1 LESGCRSLSARRAAI
16 LSSDCRLLVSVFMAH
31 ARKTE
36 DCLEALSRLREDPT
50 APAARAEIGQYLA
63 HKSNAVVAKA
73 AKLAG
78 EFELQDLRPRLVE
91 AFHRFMKDAAAADR
105 GCAAK
110 TAVVRALE
118 ALAAPEEAIYLT
130 GIRHIQME
138 GSYGPPIDTAA
149 ALRSASA
156 LALVHMHHPDA
167 VLHLVT
173 LLVDREADA
182 RIGAV
187 RALAW
192 SGRPEVVPLLRL
204 KVLAGDESVDVI
216 AECFT
221 ALLALAPARSLD
233 FVAGYLDSATAA
245 VAEAAALA
253 LGQSREPAALDIL
266 KNRCAAGAGESLRRA
281 LFAGLALARED
292 SAFEFLFSLV
302 ETAPEKIAAQALSA
316 LAIYRHDERI
326 RSRVAPLVA
335 GRQGRLLRQVLEAE
349 FGLTPP
355 LKP

>member
-1 LESGCRSLSARRAAI
+1 
-16 LSSDCRLLVSVFMAH
+16 MAY

-36 DCLEALSRLREDPT
+36 DCLEALSRLRDDPST
-50 APAARAEIGQYLA
+50 PAARAELVQYLA

-73 AKLAG
+73 AQLAG
-78 EFELQDLRPRLVE
+78 EFELHDLRPQLVD
-91 AFHRFMKDAAAADR
+91 AFHRCMKDPATTDR
-105 GCAAK
+105 GCVAT
-110 TAVVRALE
+110 TAIVHALE
-118 ALAAPEEAIYLT
+118 ALAAPAEAVYLA

-149 ALRSASA
+149 VLRSASA
-156 LALVHMHHPDA
+156 MGLVHMYHPDA

-192 SGRPEVVPLLRL
+192 CGGPEVVPLLRL
-204 KVLAGDESVDVI
+204 RVLAGDESVDVI

-221 ALLALAPARSLD
+221 ALLAVSPARSLE
-233 FVAGYLDSATAA
+233 FVAGYLEGSAR

-253 LGQSREPAALDIL
+253 LGQSREAAALEIL
-266 KNRCAAGAGESLRRA
+266 KNRYAAGASEWLRRA
-281 LFAGLALARED
+281 LLAGLSLARED
-292 SAFEFLFSLV
+292 SAFEFLFSVV
-302 ETAPEKIAAQALSA
+302 ETAPEKMAAEALSA
-316 LAIYRHDERI
+316 LAVYRHDERI
-326 RSRVAPLVA
+326 RGRVVPLVA
-335 GRQGRLLRQVLEAE
+335 NRKGKLLQPLLAAE

>member
-1 LESGCRSLSARRAAI
+1 
-16 LSSDCRLLVSVFMAH
+16 MAH

-36 DCLEALSRLREDPT
+36 DCLEALSSLRNDP
-50 APAARAEIGQYLA
+50 AAHAARAELAQYLA

-78 EFELQDLRPRLVE
+78 DFELHDLRPQLVE
-91 AFHRFMKDAAAADR
+91 AFHRFMKDPAVSDR
-105 GCAAK
+105 GCSAK
-110 TAVVRALE
+110 TAIVRALE
-118 ALAAPEEAIYLT
+118 ALAAPEEAIYLA

-156 LALVHMHHPDA
+156 MGLVHMHHPDA

-192 SGRPEVVPLLRL
+192 SGWPEAVPLLRL
-204 KVLAGDESVDVI
+204 KMLAGDESVDVI

-221 ALLALAPARSLD
+221 ALLAVAPARSLD
-233 FVAGYLDSATAA
+233 FVAGYLDSGAVA

-253 LGQSREPAALDIL
+253 LGQSREAAALEIL
-266 KNRCAAGAGESLRRA
+266 QSRYAAGAGESLRRA
-281 LFAGLALARED
+281 LLAGLAMARED

-302 ETAPEKIAAQALSA
+302 ETAPEKMAAEALSA
-316 LAIYRHDERI
+316 LAVYRHDDRI
-326 RSRVAPLVA
+326 RGRATSLVA
-335 GRQGRLLRQVLEAE
+335 GRKGKQLQQLFAAE
-349 FGLTPP
+349 FSLTAP

>member
-1 LESGCRSLSARRAAI
+1 
-16 LSSDCRLLVSVFMAH
+16 MAH

-36 DCLEALSRLREDPT
+36 DCLEALGRLRNDPA
-50 APAARAEIGQYLA
+50 APAARAEVVRYLA

-78 EFELQDLRPRLVE
+78 DFELHDLRPQLVE
-91 AFHRFMKDAAAADR
+91 AFHRFMKDPAVADR

-110 TAVVRALE
+110 TAIVRALE
-118 ALAAPEEAIYLT
+118 ALAAPEEAIYLA

-138 GSYGPPIDTAA
+138 GSFGPPIDTAA

-156 LALVHMHHPDA
+156 MGLVHMHHPDA
-167 VLHLVT
+167 VLQLVT

-192 SGRPEVVPLLRL
+192 SGRPEAVPVLRL
-204 KVLAGDESVDVI
+204 KVLAGDESIDVI

-221 ALLALAPARSLD
+221 ALLAVAPARSLD
-233 FVAGYLDSATAA
+233 FVAGYLDSGAVA

-253 LGQSREPAALDIL
+253 LGQSREAAALEIL
-266 KNRCAAGAGESLRRA
+266 QSRYAAGAGESLRRA
-281 LFAGLALARED
+281 LLAGLAMARED

-302 ETAPEKIAAQALSA
+302 ETAPEKMAAEALSA
-316 LAIYRHDERI
+316 LAVYRHDDRI
-326 RSRVAPLVA
+326 RGRATSLVA
-335 GRQGRLLRQVLEAE
+335 GRKGKQLQQLFAAE
-349 FGLTPP
+349 FSLTAP

>member
-1 LESGCRSLSARRAAI
+1 MAR
-16 LSSDCRLLVSVFMAH
+16 
-31 ARKTE
+31 ARKLE
-36 DCLEALSRLREDPT
+36 DCLEALSSLRND
-50 APAARAEIGQYLA
+50 PAAHATRAELAKYLA

-73 AKLAG
+73 AKLSG
-78 EFELQDLRPRLVE
+78 DFDLHDLRPQLVE
-91 AFHRFMKDAAAADR
+91 AFHRFMKNPAVSDR
-105 GCAAK
+105 GCSAK
-110 TAVVRALE
+110 TAIVRALE
-118 ALAAPEEAIYLT
+118 ALAAPEEAIYLA

-156 LALVHMHHPDA
+156 MGLVHMHHTDA
-167 VLHLVT
+167 LLHLVT

-192 SGRPEVVPLLRL
+192 SGRPEAVPVLRL
-204 KVLAGDESVDVI
+204 KVLTGDESVDVI

-221 ALLALAPARSLD
+221 ALLAVAPARSLD
-233 FVAGYLDSATAA
+233 FVAGYLDSGAVA

-253 LGQSREPAALDIL
+253 LGQSREAAALEIL
-266 KNRCAAGAGESLRRA
+266 KSRYAAGAGESRRRA
-281 LFAGLALARED
+281 LLTGLALARED

-302 ETAPEKIAAQALSA
+302 ETAPEKMAAEALSA
-316 LAIYRHDERI
+316 LAVYRHDDRI
-326 RSRVAPLVA
+326 RGRATSLVA
-335 GRQGRLLRQVLEAE
+335 SRKGKQLQQFFAAE
-349 FGLTPP
+349 FSLTPP

>member
-1 LESGCRSLSARRAAI
+1 
-16 LSSDCRLLVSVFMAH
+16 MAH
-31 ARKTE
+31 TRKIE
-36 DCLEALSRLREDPT
+36 DCLEALSRLRKDPT
-50 APAARAEIGQYLA
+50 ASEARAEIALYLA
-63 HKSNAVVAKA
+63 HRSKAVVAKA

-78 EFELQDLRPRLVE
+78 DFELQDLRAHLVE
-91 AFHRFMKDAAAADR
+91 AFHRFMKDPAATDR

-110 TAVVRALE
+110 TAVVQALE
-118 ALAAPEEAIYLT
+118 ALAATEEAIYLT

-156 LALVHMHHPDA
+156 MALVHMHHPDA

-192 SGRPEVVPLLRL
+192 SERPEAVPLLHL
-204 KVLAGDESVDVI
+204 KVLAGDQSVDVV
-216 AECFT
+216 AECFI

-233 FVAGYLDSATAA
+233 FVAGYLDAGTAA
-245 VAEAAALA
+245 VAEGAALA
-253 LGQSREPAALDIL
+253 LGQSRESAALDIL
-266 KNRCAAGAGESLRRA
+266 KNRFAAGAGESLRRA
-281 LFAGLALARED
+281 LLAGLALARED

-302 ETAPEKIAAQALSA
+302 ETSPENIAAQSLSA
-316 LAIYRHDERI
+316 LATFRHDDRI
-326 RSRVAPLVA
+326 RSRVVSLVA
-335 GRQGRLLRQVLEAE
+335 GRQGRLLRQILEAE

-355 LKP
+355 LMP

>member
-1 LESGCRSLSARRAAI
+1 
-16 LSSDCRLLVSVFMAH
+16 MAH
-31 ARKTE
+31 TRKTE
-36 DCLEALSRLREDPT
+36 DCLEGLSRLGHDPS
-50 APAARAEIGQYLA
+50 APAARAELVQYLA

-78 EFELQDLRPRLVE
+78 DFELHDLRPQLVE
-91 AFHRFMKDAAAADR
+91 AFHRFMQDPATTDR

-110 TAVVRALE
+110 TTIVRALE
-118 ALAAPEEAIYLT
+118 ALAAPEEAIYLA

-156 LALVHMHHPDA
+156 MGLVHMHHPDA

-192 SGRPEVVPLLRL
+192 CGRPEVVPLLRL

-221 ALLALAPARSLD
+221 ALLAVAPARSLD
-233 FVAGYLDSATAA
+233 FVAGYLDGGAG
-245 VAEAAALA
+245 VADAGALA
-253 LGQSREPAALDIL
+253 LGQSREPADVDIL
-266 KNRCAAGAGESLRRA
+266 KNRYAAGAGESLRRA
-281 LFAGLALARED
+281 LLAGLALARED
-292 SAFEFLFSLV
+292 SAYEFLFSLV
-302 ETAPEKIAAQALSA
+302 ETAPEKMAGEA
-316 LAIYRHDERI
+316 LAALAVYRHDDRI
-326 RSRVAPLVA
+326 RSRVMALVVNRKGKLLQQLLAP
-335 GRQGRLLRQVLEAE
+335 E
-349 FGLTPP
+349 FGLTTP

>member
-1 LESGCRSLSARRAAI
+1 
-16 LSSDCRLLVSVFMAH
+16 MAH

-36 DCLEALSRLREDPT
+36 DCLEALSRLRKDPT
-50 APAARAEIGQYLA
+50 APAVRAELGQYLT
-63 HKSNAVVAKA
+63 HRSNAVVAKA

-78 EFELQDLRPRLVE
+78 DFELQDLRPHLVE
-91 AFHRFMKDAAAADR
+91 AFHRFMKDPAATDR

-110 TAVVRALE
+110 TAVVQALE

-138 GSYGPPIDTAA
+138 GSFGPPIDTAA

-156 LALVHMHHPDA
+156 MALVHMHHPDA
-167 VLHLVT
+167 VLHIVT

-192 SGRPEVVPLLRL
+192 SERPETVPLLRL
-204 KVLAGDESVDVI
+204 KVLAGDQSVDVI

-221 ALLALAPARSLD
+221 ALLAVAPARSLD
-233 FVAGYLDSATAA
+233 FVAGYLDSAAGAA
-245 VAEAAALA
+245 AETAALA

-266 KNRCAAGAGESLRRA
+266 KNRYADGAGESLRRA
-281 LFAGLALARED
+281 LLAGLALARED

-316 LAIYRHDERI
+316 LATFRHDDRI
-326 RSRVAPLVA
+326 RSRVAALVEHRK
-335 GRQGRLLRQVLEAE
+335 GNLLRQVLAAE

>member
-1 LESGCRSLSARRAAI
+1 
-16 LSSDCRLLVSVFMAH
+16 MAH

-36 DCLEALSRLREDPT
+36 DCLAALSRLREDPT
-50 APAARAEIGQYLA
+50 APAARAELIQYLA

-73 AKLAG
+73 AKMAG
-78 EFELQDLRPRLVE
+78 DFELQDLRPHLVE
-91 AFHRFMKDAAAADR
+91 AFHRFMKDPATTDR

-118 ALAAPEEAIYLT
+118 AMAAPEEAIYLA

-156 LALVHMHHPDA
+156 MALVHMHHPDA
-167 VLHLVT
+167 VLHIVT

-182 RIGAV
+182 RIGGV
-187 RALAW
+187 RTLAW
-192 SGRPEVVPLLRL
+192 SERPEVVPLLRL

-221 ALLALAPARSLD
+221 ALLAVSPARSLD
-233 FVAGYLDSATAA
+233 FVAGYLDSSAGA

-253 LGQSREPAALDIL
+253 LGQSREPAALDVL
-266 KNRCAAGAGESLRRA
+266 KTRCAAGAGESLRRA

-292 SAFEFLFSLV
+292 GAFEFLFSLV

-316 LAIYRHDERI
+316 LAVYRHDDRI
-326 RSRVAPLVA
+326 CSRVAALVA
-335 GRQGRLLRQVLEAE
+335 GRQGNLLRQVVAAE

>member
-1 LESGCRSLSARRAAI
+1 
-16 LSSDCRLLVSVFMAH
+16 MAH

-36 DCLEALSRLREDPT
+36 DCLEALSQLRKDPS

-73 AKLAG
+73 AKMVG
-78 EFELQDLRPRLVE
+78 DFELQDLRPHLIE
-91 AFHRFMKDAAAADR
+91 AFHRFMKDPATTDR

-110 TAVVRALE
+110 TALVRALE
-118 ALAAPEEAIYLT
+118 AMAAPEEAIYLA

-156 LALVHMHHPDA
+156 MALVHMHHPDA
-167 VLHLVT
+167 VLHIVT

-192 SGRPEVVPLLRL
+192 SERPEVVPLLRL

-221 ALLALAPARSLD
+221 ALLAVSPARSLE
-233 FVAGYLDSATAA
+233 FVAGYLDSSAAA
-245 VAEAAALA
+245 VAETAALA
-253 LGQSREPAALDIL
+253 LGQSRDAAALDVL
-266 KNRCAAGAGESLRRA
+266 KTRCAAAGESLRRA

-292 SAFEFLFSLV
+292 GAFEFLFSLV

-316 LAIYRHDERI
+316 LAIYRHDDRI
-326 RSRVAPLVA
+326 RSRVALLVA
-335 GRQGRLLRQVLEAE
+335 GRQGILLRQVLAAE

>member
-1 LESGCRSLSARRAAI
+1 
-16 LSSDCRLLVSVFMAH
+16 MAH

-50 APAARAEIGQYLA
+50 APAARAEISLYLA

-73 AKLAG
+73 AKMAG
-78 EFELQDLRPRLVE
+78 DFELQDLRPRLVE
-91 AFHRFMKDAAAADR
+91 AFHRFMKDPAVTDR

-118 ALAAPEEAIYLT
+118 AMAAPEEAIYLA

-156 LALVHMHHPDA
+156 MALVHIHHPDA
-167 VLHLVT
+167 VLHIVT

-192 SGRPEVVPLLRL
+192 SERLEVVPLLRL
-204 KVLAGDESVDVI
+204 KVLVGDESVDVI
-216 AECFT
+216 AECFA
-221 ALLALAPARSLD
+221 ALLAVSPARSLD
-233 FVAGYLDSATAA
+233 FVAGYLDSSAAA
-245 VAEAAALA
+245 VAETAALA
-253 LGQSREPAALDIL
+253 LGQSREPAALDAL
-266 KNRCAAGAGESLRRA
+266 KTRCSAGAGESLRRA

-292 SAFEFLFSLV
+292 GAFEFLFSLV

-316 LAIYRHDERI
+316 LAIYRHDDRI
-326 RSRVAPLVA
+326 RSRVASLVA
-335 GRQGRLLRQVLEAE
+335 DRKGNLLRQVLAAE

>member
-1 LESGCRSLSARRAAI
+1 
-16 LSSDCRLLVSVFMAH
+16 MAH

-50 APAARAEIGQYLA
+50 APAVRAEIGQYLA

-73 AKLAG
+73 AKMAG
-78 EFELQDLRPRLVE
+78 DFELQDLRPHLIE
-91 AFHRFMKDAAAADR
+91 AFHRFMKDPAATDR

-118 ALAAPEEAIYLT
+118 AMAAPEEAIYLA

-156 LALVHMHHPDA
+156 MALVHMHHPDA
-167 VLHLVT
+167 VLHIVT

-192 SGRPEVVPLLRL
+192 SERPEVVPLLRL
-204 KVLAGDESVDVI
+204 KVLAGDKSIDVI

-221 ALLALAPARSLD
+221 ALLAVSPARSLD
-233 FVAGYLDSATAA
+233 FVAGYLDSSAAA
-245 VAEAAALA
+245 VAETAALA
-253 LGQSREPAALDIL
+253 LGQSRDTAALDIL
-266 KNRCAAGAGESLRRA
+266 KNRCATGAGESLRRA

-292 SAFEFLFSLV
+292 GAFEFLFSLV

-316 LAIYRHDERI
+316 LAIYRHDDRI
-326 RSRVAPLVA
+326 RGRVALLVA
-335 GRQGRLLRQVLEAE
+335 GRQGNVLPQVLAAE

>member
-1 LESGCRSLSARRAAI
+1 
-16 LSSDCRLLVSVFMAH
+16 M
-31 ARKTE
+31 
-36 DCLEALSRLREDPT
+36 
-50 APAARAEIGQYLA
+50 
-63 HKSNAVVAKA
+63 
-73 AKLAG
+73 
-78 EFELQDLRPRLVE
+78 
-91 AFHRFMKDAAAADR
+91 
-105 GCAAK
+105 
-110 TAVVRALE
+110 
-118 ALAAPEEAIYLT
+118 
-130 GIRHIQME
+130 
-138 GSYGPPIDTAA
+138 
-149 ALRSASA
+149 
-156 LALVHMHHPDA
+156 ALVHMHHPDA
-167 VLHLVT
+167 VLHIVT

-192 SGRPEVVPLLRL
+192 SERPELVPLLRL

-221 ALLALAPARSLD
+221 ALLAVAPARSLD
-233 FVAGYLDSATAA
+233 FVAGYLDSSSAA

-266 KNRCAAGAGESLRRA
+266 KNRCAAGAGEWLRRA
-281 LFAGLALARED
+281 LFAGLALARDD

-326 RSRVAPLVA
+326 RSRAMALVA

>member
-1 LESGCRSLSARRAAI
+1 
-16 LSSDCRLLVSVFMAH
+16 MAH

-36 DCLEALSRLREDPT
+36 DCLEALSRLRDDPT

-73 AKLAG
+73 AKLVG
-78 EFELQDLRPRLVE
+78 DFELQDLRPHLVE
-91 AFHRFMKDAAAADR
+91 AFHRFMKDPAATDR

-118 ALAAPEEAIYLT
+118 AMATPEEAIYLA

-156 LALVHMHHPDA
+156 MALVHMHHPDA

-192 SGRPEVVPLLRL
+192 SGRPEAAPLLRL
-204 KVLAGDESVDVI
+204 KVLVGDESVDVI

-221 ALLALAPARSLD
+221 ALLAVAPAKSLD
-233 FVAGYLDSATAA
+233 FVAGYLDSAAAA
-245 VAEAAALA
+245 VAEAAALS
-253 LGQSREPAALDIL
+253 LGQSREPPALDVL
-266 KNRCAAGAGESLRRA
+266 KNRYAAGAGDALRRA
-281 LFAGLALARED
+281 LLAGLALARED

-302 ETAPEKIAAQALSA
+302 ETAPEKIAAQALAA

-326 RSRVAPLVA
+326 RIRVAALVEHRK
-335 GRQGRLLRQVLEAE
+335 GNLLRQVLAAE